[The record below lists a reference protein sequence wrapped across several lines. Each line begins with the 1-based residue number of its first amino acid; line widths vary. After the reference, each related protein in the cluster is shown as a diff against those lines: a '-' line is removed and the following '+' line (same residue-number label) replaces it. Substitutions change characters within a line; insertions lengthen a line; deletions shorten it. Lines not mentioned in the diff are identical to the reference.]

1 LSELRDLA
9 VRAPWL
15 DGRVTAGA
23 SAAQQK
29 TQSASRRNDG
39 SRSRDCPVDTR
50 PLRRAGHAGRTPW
63 RRILD
68 PEIIQLTACYHRL
81 VRMWAQP

>member
-1 LSELRDLA
+1 MFQLPQILTTAELSELRDLA

-29 TQSASRRNDG
+29 RNQQVDEMTDG
-39 SRSRDCPVDTR
+39 RAIAPSIRVHYVAPVTR
-50 PLRRAGHAGRTPW
+50 G
-63 RRILD
+63 
-68 PEIIQLTACYHRL
+68 ACL
-81 VRMWAQP
+81 GVVF